1 MKLHTQI
8 IEKEGKKEFVVIPVK
23 EFKILEEMIED
34 YEDLRDLREAKASS
48 KDEKAVPIKKVIK
61 SLKL

>member
-8 IEKEGKKEFVVIPVK
+8 LEKEGKKEFVVIPIN
-23 EFKILEEMIED
+23 EFKKIEEMIED
-34 YEDLRDLREAKASS
+34 YEDIKDLREAKESS
-48 KDEKAVPIKKVIK
+48 KGEKAVALKKVIK